1 MKTIKEI
8 EHLESKYAM
17 DKVFSEGAKM
27 KTIKELERDKVGGV
41 EYHDTKIKINVLKDV
56 KKLINKLRTGCT
68 CGRCTVVLKELEARI
83 TG

>member
-27 KTIKELERDKVGGV
+27 KTIKELIQLKLADNTDYHVGCWDALQ
-41 EYHDTKIKINVLKDV
+41 HVLK
-56 KKLINKLRTGCT
+56 LIDELRTGCT
-68 CGRCTVVLKELEARI
+68 CGRCTVVLKELKARI